1 MDKGNGNINYNKD
14 KEKTTVSRTSRRETD
29 ISGTQTLSLW
39 QFKKAMFSITI
50 SNKIFLSYKHIAIPS
65 RVEITFYF
73 SFMDIS
79 IAD

>member
-14 KEKTTVSRTSRRETD
+14 KEKMTVSRRSRRERD

-50 SNKIFLSYKHIAIPS
+50 SNKISLSYKHIVIPS
-65 RVEITFYF
+65 RAEITVYF
-73 SFMDIS
+73 IFMDI
-79 IAD
+79 